1 MATKIRGITVEIGG
15 DTSGLQN
22 SLKSVNKDI
31 NTTQAQLKDVNK
43 LLKMDPGNIDLLR
56 QKQDLLNR
64 AVAET
69 SSKLDTLK
77 DAQKA
82 FVEAGGDIN
91 SDAYKALERE
101 IIATEK
107 SLKDAE
113 NAAKSFNANIE
124 AARAKVDSFGSAA
137 TDLSKKTKGLSTAAA
152 GALTAIGGMALKA
165 VDAAD
170 DLKTLSQQTG
180 ISTDEL
186 QKYQYA
192 AELVDVSTESIVG
205 AQQKL
210 IKSMSSS
217 SSATVDAFN
226 QIGVATTNADGSLRS
241 SNEVFYEVLEGLSK
255 VTNETERDVLAMQI
269 FGKSASELAGII
281 DDGGAALKEYGD
293 QAEELGLIMSGDT
306 LDALAAVDDQIQLL
320 KSRAA
325 AEIANTGAKAMEA
338 LMPIFDQVIDKL
350 SAVLEW
356 IGNLDEGQIK
366 MILTIAA
373 VVAAISPIAG
383 IIGSISG
390 AVSGFLGFLP
400 KLQTAASGVMSF
412 VAANPIVLIAAAV
425 AALAAAV
432 ILNWDKVKPVLEQV
446 WNYIKKMINGML
458 GLINSLIDGVNGL
471 IKGLNS
477 IHFELPSWIP
487 GIGGK
492 GFGINIPTIPHIP
505 LLASGGI
512 LSSGSAIVGEAG
524 PELLTVGGG
533 NAAVQPLTNNYTT
546 TNNYNQGTPNISI
559 NFSGSLAQL
568 ARVLQ
573 PEITAEQN
581 RLGGGW
587 ANNG

>member
-15 DTSGLQN
+15 DTTGLQN
-22 SLKSVNKDI
+22 SLKSVNKEI

-82 FVEAGGDIN
+82 FVEAGGDVN

-107 SLKDAE
+107 SLKEAE

-170 DLKTLSQQTG
+170 DLKTMSQQTG

-226 QIGVATTNADGSLRS
+226 QIGVATTNADGSLR
-241 SNEVFYEVLEGLSK
+241 NTNDVFYEVLEGLSK

-581 RLGGGW
+581 RMGGGW